1 MWENAAL
8 YRDGSGYV
16 AFEGGDQIFDALATP
31 QWLDSINLGF
41 CNVVY
46 IAMKTNGAK
55 KEGGYYLNATRLGI
69 KGWYHVNL

>member
-31 QWLDSINLGF
+31 
-41 CNVVY
+41 
-46 IAMKTNGAK
+46 
-55 KEGGYYLNATRLGI
+55 
-69 KGWYHVNL
+69 